1 MPSMWW
7 CRYRLRIIADNL
19 GEPEPL
25 KMQLPRR
32 LRKLPPQGETICERF
47 TQYYTWAVVSHSCFL
62 PDFETTGGTILS
74 CTIIVRAASK
84 WIETYH
90 DHMPVILD

>member
-1 MPSMWW
+1 M
-7 CRYRLRIIADNL
+7 RAI
-19 GEPEPL
+19 
-25 KMQLPRR
+25 
-32 LRKLPPQGETICERF
+32 

>member
-1 MPSMWW
+1 
-7 CRYRLRIIADNL
+7 
-19 GEPEPL
+19 
-25 KMQLPRR
+25 MQLPRR

-47 TQYYTWAVVSHSCFL
+47 TQNYTWAVVSHSCFL